1 MPGGKN
7 FNLISI
13 PLTIRTPRDIKR
25 IVRIGSR
32 RLFIDYPNEAYMG
45 FLKYAIHNV
54 MYVIMHQHSST
65 QYKGIKTIDLPLLSE
80 ELINEIYKMLVDLKD
95 MYNEYLKTNDLD
107 WFKIT
112 VTRAVRWSKSRFI
125 LGYRV
130 NHRKFK
136 KFIDRISSGELWDG
150 DLSKIY
156 DYINGTK
163 YVILENT
170 NHVYLRQLTNQVHI
184 KVLPELNLAQKFLL
198 ELENEFYS
206 ESEYIKQL
214 MRKNNLFYP
223 MLFRVFLVLK
233 GIEIILSNI
242 EQHLD
247 TPPMVYRELRKVLE
261 HLARLYF
268 ELNLFD
274 RDLRSYLE
282 LRYDLSVFN
291 QYLDLVTIVS
301 SYWDRREYY
310 LYTKNVEAYISSFD
324 RLVDKAVMVE
334 LIREL
339 QAFIPAIS
347 KNKLKK
353 TIERNLSWSILL
365 GICSLRKEEIP
376 QHKYKEFITG
386 FPTDTVLFSIVP
398 LSAYTLLLGLQ
409 ETLQSREDF
418 LKYFSEVKKLL
429 QELIEKYNYV
439 IPYPSPTFLVQY
451 ISHRLSER
459 YNKIYG
465 NYSYFVHSYI
475 NSIEYYPFL
484 SIIEY
489 KVLANELKKYSYAVK
504 QLLSSIR
511 DIVKTLQQ
519 IEQITSSS

>member
-1 MPGGKN
+1 MSDEEN
-7 FNLISI
+7 FNWISI
-13 PLTIRTPRDIKR
+13 PLIIRTPRDIRR

-45 FLKYAIHNV
+45 FLKYAIHNI

-65 QYKGIKTIDLPLLSE
+65 QYKGIKTIDLLLLSE

-95 MYNEYLKTNDLD
+95 MYNKYLKTNDLD

-112 VTRAVRWSKSRFI
+112 VTRAVKWSKSSFI

-130 NHRKFK
+130 DHRKFK
-136 KFIDRISSGELWDG
+136 EFINKISSGELWSG

-170 NHVYLRQLTNQVHI
+170 NHVYLRKLTNQVHI

-206 ESEYIKQL
+206 ESEYIRRL
-214 MRKNNLFYP
+214 MRGSNLFYP
-223 MLFRVFLVLK
+223 LLFKIFLVLK

-242 EQHLD
+242 KQHLD

-261 HLARLYF
+261 HLAHLYF
-268 ELNLFD
+268 ELNILN

-282 LRYDLSVFN
+282 LQYDLSIFN
-291 QYLDLVTIVS
+291 QYLDLVTIAS
-301 SYWDRREYY
+301 SYWDRREFYQY
-310 LYTKNVEAYISSFD
+310 AKKVKVRIDSLGK
-324 RLVDKAVMVE
+324 LVDKAVMEE
-334 LIREL
+334 LTREL
-339 QAFIPAIS
+339 KAFIPVIS
-347 KNKLKK
+347 KNKLEKAIK
-353 TIERNLSWSILL
+353 RNLSWSILL
-365 GICSLRKEEIP
+365 TIGSLRKEKIP

-386 FPTDTVLFSIVP
+386 FTRDTILSSIVP

-409 ETLQSREDF
+409 ETLQFREDF
-418 LKYFSEVKKLL
+418 LKYLSEVQRILRDL
-429 QELIEKYNYV
+429 VEKYNYV
-439 IPYPSPTFLVQY
+439 FPYPLPTFLVQY
-451 ISHRLSER
+451 VSYRLGER
-459 YNKIYG
+459 YEKIYD
-465 NYSYFVHSYI
+465 NYSYFVHPYI

-489 KVLANELKKYSYAVK
+489 KVLVYELKKYSDAIK
-504 QLLSSIR
+504 QLLSSII

-519 IEQITSSS
+519 IE